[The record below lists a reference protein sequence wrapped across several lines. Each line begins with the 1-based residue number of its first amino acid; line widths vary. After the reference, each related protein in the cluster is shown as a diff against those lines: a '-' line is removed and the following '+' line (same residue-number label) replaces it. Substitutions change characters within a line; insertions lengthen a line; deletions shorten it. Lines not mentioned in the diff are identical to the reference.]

1 MFKLIVLGMM
11 ASIVFGIVDAFNF
24 LLVEDSLAVMW
35 KWFGIT
41 DEQTI
46 NIINSGVSSAVSIFI
61 ALCIDVFILSR
72 FKTFKH
78 PALDAIGVI
87 IGAILVLT
95 GIKFYNWI
103 AGHTT
108 RLTPLVIT
116 LYRPG
121 IQTSAQTHLS

>member
-1 MFKLIVLGMM
+1 MFKLIALGMM
-11 ASIVFGIVDAFNF
+11 ASIVFGVVDAFNF
-24 LLVEDSLAVMW
+24 LLVEDSLTAVW
-35 KWFGIT
+35 KWLGIT

-72 FKTFKH
+72 FKAFKH

-87 IGAILVLT
+87 IGSILVLT

-108 RLTPLVIT
+108 RLTPIVVT
-116 LYRPG
+116 LYRPVLNM
-121 IQTSAQTHLS
+121 SAQSHSS